1 MDRYSVLRTAV
12 NAAAAG
18 IARAYRLIRSGDGR
32 RGSLM
37 IKICTTPDGSGRWHA
52 WTSVSWPPDG
62 ASYDMRGTIERQT
75 PEERSEALTAEL
87 AELER
92 DIYRKPADRVYARS
106 KWYSNNEIAAAIK
119 TIRGALNA
127 DSGAQEGGGQSS

>member
-32 RGSLM
+32 KGSLM
-37 IKICTTPDGSGRWHA
+37 VKICAAPDGHGSWHA
-52 WTSVSWPPDG
+52 WTSIAWPSDG
-62 ASYDMRGTIERQT
+62 TVYDLRGTIERPT
-75 PEERSEALTAEL
+75 PEERSEALAAEL
-87 AELER
+87 DELESDLQR
-92 DIYRKPADRVYARS
+92 RPASRIYARS

-119 TIRGALNA
+119 VLRGALNA
-127 DSGAQEGGGQSS
+127 DGGAQEGGGQST